1 MLKRPLLSLLFLGLF
16 LLAGSACVAQ
26 SAPAQPCGCTQDF
39 DYVVHYLERNLPAYM
54 HDVTVLTRPSYER
67 LKHRLRRASA
77 RAKKESAC
85 LPVLV
90 SYVEFFQDQHTDI
103 NGAPRPGVNDRD
115 AAAVQ
120 RFQNSAVFQQAETLR
135 RGSAR
140 PYPLT
145 AIEGLYQ
152 TIDSTYVV
160 QIQPSRTRFR
170 DYVGIIVSSRTPLW
184 RTGQVKLELQHRAA
198 ESRYR
203 VIQYNRNHSA
213 SYLGE
218 VFQEQ
223 GYLRGTSWQ
232 KVGLPPSPPVA
243 GPLTYRA
250 LTAETAYL
258 RLPSFDGSLRTQL
271 DSICRRVAARPPQ
284 NLIIDVRGN
293 GGGADDTVVPLV
305 PLLYTAPFQDDQ
317 REEYYVTPD
326 NVARL
331 AEYYRR
337 MQRDSAGYGAD
348 ALQRV
353 RTTLGWLRHV
363 PAGQFRS
370 DPTVPLKTFTGTV
383 SRPERVVILYDRGC
397 ASTCET
403 LLFWAKHS
411 TKTTLVGE
419 NSGGFVG
426 YGNVFSL
433 PTPCLGLQ
441 LSTTT
446 LRLPNQVAYEVVGV
460 APDVRLARDE
470 DWLAQALRLLEKP

>member
-1 MLKRPLLSLLFLGLF
+1 M
-16 LLAGSACVAQ
+16 AQ
-26 SAPAQPCGCTQDF
+26 SAPPQPCGCTQDF
-39 DYVVHYLERNLPAYM
+39 DYVVNYLERNLPAYA
-54 HDVTVLTRPSYER
+54 HDVTALTRPAYER
-67 LKHRLRRASA
+67 LKRRLRRASA
-77 RAKKESAC
+77 RAKKESHC

-90 SYVEFFQDQHTDI
+90 AYVEFFHDQHTDI
-103 NGAPRPGVNDRD
+103 SGATRPGVNDRD
-115 AAAVQ
+115 ATAVQ
-120 RFQNSAVFQQAETLR
+120 RFQTGAVFQQAETR
-135 RGSAR
+135 RPRLAR
-140 PYPLT
+140 TYPLA
-145 AIEGLYQ
+145 AIEGRYQ
-152 TIDSTYVV
+152 TVDSTYVV

-170 DYVGIIVSSRTPLW
+170 DYVGVIVTSRTPLW
-184 RTGQVKLELQHRAA
+184 RTGQVKLELQRLPG

-213 SYLGE
+213 SCLGD

-232 KVGLPPSPPVA
+232 KVGQPTSPPVA
-243 GPLTYRA
+243 GPLAYRA
-250 LTAETAYL
+250 LTAKTAYL
-258 RLPSFDGSLRTQL
+258 RLPSFDGGLRTQL
-271 DSICRRVAARPPQ
+271 DSVCQQVAARPPQ

-293 GGGADDTVVPLV
+293 GGGADDAVVPLV
-305 PLLYTAPFQDDQ
+305 PFLYTAPFQDDQ

-331 AEYYRR
+331 TEYYRR
-337 MQRDSAGYGAD
+337 MQHDSADYGAD

-353 RTTLGWLRHV
+353 RTTLRWLHHV

-370 DPTVPLKTFTGTV
+370 DPTVPVKTFTGIV
-383 SRPERVVILYDRGC
+383 GRPERVVILYDRGC

-411 TKTTLVGE
+411 TKTTLAGE

-433 PTPCLGLQ
+433 PTPCWGLQ

-446 LRLPNQVAYEVVGV
+446 LRLPNQVAYEAVGV

-470 DWLAQALRLLEKP
+470 DWLAQALRLLENP